1 VVGKG
6 TECCYFQLRERERER
21 CEFLV
26 FHIPW
31 CSFLGPWLRVLS
43 CRAETPFWYSWEPSR
58 SHTTVCSS
66 LLLSVGSWFPSF
78 TSLGFAQIWTRIFLT
93 ISLLCLISYSP
104 RLVQGCSTLLLPFG
118 SSFETFPLV
127 FTLDC
132 VRDCSLRYFLKLN
145 KFAIKIQRQLG
156 FRSI

>member
-1 VVGKG
+1 
-6 TECCYFQLRERERER
+6 
-21 CEFLV
+21 V

-31 CSFLGPWLRVLS
+31 CSLLGAWLRVLS
-43 CRAETPFWYSWEPSR
+43 CRAKNPFDTCELWEPSQ
-58 SHTTVCSS
+58 SHTAVCSS

-78 TSLGFAQIWTRIFLT
+78 TSFGSTQIWTRIFLT
-93 ISLLCLISYSP
+93 SSLLCLISYSP

-127 FTLDC
+127 FTWDC
-132 VRDCSLRYFLKLN
+132 VRYCSLRYFLKLN